1 MPITFNSA
9 GGFLNGTISSSNG
22 DIFITTS
29 GSVGAINVG
38 TQLQLTGSQVI
49 EKDTSGKIRNKRI
62 FNSDGTITEQKFD
75 ASEKITET
83 KVKDPTTGK
92 EFFRSGSSTTNQ
104 IEFKQDGNS
113 AVITTSGSGIVGF
126 NIIGTNDS
134 DPAPGFFQRKD
145 TGKGTIYSQNVGTPK
160 LISTG
165 QDSAGNYYISVDNGA
180 PISSA
185 TFSPELKVSRA
196 GDVSMSGNLQV
207 LGDISA
213 QEFHTTYVSSSII
226 FSSGS
231 TQFGDS
237 IDDTHTFTGSLNVY
251 GTGSFDN
258 KLSVGGLL
266 DVDGGMSLDG
276 NLTLALD
283 NFIKLGASNRIG
295 FPAAPTGVKVHGA
308 LTVEG
313 EISSSDGIYK
323 TKASEHKFEGN
334 ISSSGATIYNV
345 KQFADG
351 DTTPNVSSGTM
362 FKTANSTNCDITGF
376 DNGSAGQIIYILIQD
391 NNTDF
396 SDGTNLQL
404 YRGLDHDSAQIN
416 DTITFACVDGTKWVE
431 LGRSD
436 NT

>member
-237 IDDTHTFTGSLNVY
+237 IDDTHTFTGSLNVN

-276 NLTLALD
+276 NLTLSLD
-283 NFIKLGASNRIG
+283 NYIKLGASNKLS
-295 FPAAPTGVKVHGA
+295 FPSAPNGVKVHGA
-308 LTVEG
+308 LSVEG
-313 EISSSDGIYK
+313 E
-323 TKASEHKFEGN
+323 
-334 ISSSGATIYNV
+334 ISSSGATIYKPV
-345 KQFADG
+345 SFTAG
-351 DTTPNVSSGTM
+351 DTTPSVADGTI
-362 FKTANSTNCDITGF
+362 FKTNNSLVGNTAITGF
-376 DNGSAGQIIYILIQD
+376 DDGKAGQIIYIVHND
-391 NNTDF
+391 NNTDYT
-396 SDGTNLQL
+396 DGTNLQL
-404 YRGLDHDSAQIN
+404 FRGLDHTSAQTN
-416 DTITFACVDGTKWVE
+416 DTITFICVDGTKWVE
-431 LGRSD
+431 QARSD